1 MTQKIYSVPSY
12 WKDFKK
18 KSSEHVLSI
27 YSDWGV
33 YKTEKNAI
41 GLPKREETCLHNQLI
56 EISILIGDFSARQE
70 DKQDTFYCFLLEGK
84 NSLQHTV

>member
-1 MTQKIYSVPSY
+1 M
-12 WKDFKK
+12 
-18 KSSEHVLSI
+18 SI

-84 NSLQHTV
+84 NSLHCIEKYKEFLGFEKD